1 MATQGAERQA
11 PTDEMLKRIG
21 LTRERYERMQVQR
34 AEREAAAPKVGEPAP
49 DFELP
54 LLGARETTVR
64 LTDLRRERPVAII
77 FGSYT

>member
-1 MATQGAERQA
+1 MATQRAERQA

-34 AEREAAAPKVGEPAP
+34 VEREAAAPKVGDPAP
-49 DFELP
+49 EFELP
-54 LLGARETTVR
+54 LLGERETTVR
-64 LTDLRRERPVAII
+64 LVDLRRERPVAII